1 MVVKN
6 REGDFC
12 CFMCY
17 YYTNLYLVVVV
28 ALSGAVFDVH
38 YHSAHA
44 KKLVCSATGVYA
56 PKCHQNASPMVLHSS
71 KGHVGLPRVAR
82 GGHRGGTEGEQQGAC
97 RGSSLGGHNR
107 ARCE

>member
-17 YYTNLYLVVVV
+17 YYTNLYLVLVVVV

-56 PKCHQNASPMVLHSS
+56 PKCHQNALFRMVKAS
-71 KGHVGLPRVAR
+71 
-82 GGHRGGTEGEQQGAC
+82 
-97 RGSSLGGHNR
+97 
-107 ARCE
+107 

>member
-56 PKCHQNASPMVLHSS
+56 PKCHQNDYPYIAIDGVATKVTFYTSDVHS
-71 KGHVGLPRVAR
+71 L
-82 GGHRGGTEGEQQGAC
+82 
-97 RGSSLGGHNR
+97 
-107 ARCE
+107 

>member
-56 PKCHQNASPMVLHSS
+56 PKCHQNGCDMVRHGGE
-71 KGHVGLPRVAR
+71 GHGE
-82 GGHRGGTEGEQQGAC
+82 GTSVPWGKLGAM
-97 RGSSLGGHNR
+97 
-107 ARCE
+107 AA

>member
-6 REGDFC
+6 REGEFC

-17 YYTNLYLVVVV
+17 YYTNLYLVVVVV

-44 KKLVCSATGVYA
+44 KKLVCTV
-56 PKCHQNASPMVLHSS
+56 
-71 KGHVGLPRVAR
+71 
-82 GGHRGGTEGEQQGAC
+82 
-97 RGSSLGGHNR
+97 
-107 ARCE
+107 

>member
-44 KKLVCSATGVYA
+44 KKMVCSATGVYA
-56 PKCHQNASPMVLHSS
+56 PKCHQDAEMQPATAVTTSRYLHPA
-71 KGHVGLPRVAR
+71 GAVAM
-82 GGHRGGTEGEQQGAC
+82 
-97 RGSSLGGHNR
+97 
-107 ARCE
+107 